1 MGRPQVQ
8 PKAPV
13 EHWGGQ
19 RPRPQ
24 PPHQPEQQRSARQVL
39 VVDDDRMLREVLV
52 GALEDEGYVVR
63 SARNG
68 REALA
73 LLEQWRPDV
82 ILLDLM
88 MPEMD
93 GWAFRS
99 RQLQL
104 PASADIPVIVLSAG
118 PNLRYGVDSLRS
130 TAIFPKPFDLDLLLA
145 TVDKVT

>member
-1 MGRPQVQ
+1 MTRTTAQ
-8 PKAPV
+8 PIAPV
-13 EHWGGQ
+13 RQ
-19 RPRPQ
+19 PR
-24 PPHQPEQQRSARQVL
+24 SSRQVL
-39 VVDDDRMLREVLV
+39 VVDDDRMLREVLI
-52 GALEDEGYVVR
+52 GALEDEGYTVR
-63 SARNG
+63 AARNG

-73 LLEQWRPDV
+73 LLEHWQPDL

-93 GWAFRS
+93 GWTFRS

-104 PASADIPVIVLSAG
+104 PDWADIPVIVLSAG

-145 TVDKVT
+145 AVDKVT

>member
-1 MGRPQVQ
+1 MGRSQTHSPD
-8 PKAPV
+8 P
-13 EHWGGQ
+13 
-19 RPRPQ
+19 
-24 PPHQPEQQRSARQVL
+24 PEQQPAQRLEPHREPRRSARHVL
-39 VVDDDRMLREVLV
+39 VVDDDKMLREVLI
-52 GALEDEGYVVR
+52 GALEDEGYTVR
-63 SARNG
+63 AARNG
-68 REALA
+68 REALV

-104 PASADIPVIVLSAG
+104 PAWADIPVIVLSAG

-145 TVDKVT
+145 AVDKVT